1 MNARDELALTIH
13 THHCIESVH
22 NEDCMFWADDHES
35 AEAVRTAGY
44 SKPRTITTP
53 AEANALPD
61 RSAFLTPGGIIFR
74 RWEGYYAEGKDA
86 WERELGKVVPAELL
100 SAEGHFPATVLHE
113 GGAA

>member
-44 SKPRTITTP
+44 SKPRTITYVVV
-53 AEANALPD
+53 D
-61 RSAFLTPGGIIFR
+61 RDGGLVTDFPGGDKEAAQSFADEWTANCKSVDIDWDYR
-74 RWEGYYAEGKDA
+74 VAAVTE
-86 WERELGKVVPAELL
+86 
-100 SAEGHFPATVLHE
+100 ATK
-113 GGAA
+113 

>member
-44 SKPRTITTP
+44 SKPRTIK
-53 AEANALPD
+53 AA
-61 RSAFLTPGGIIFR
+61 
-74 RWEGYYAEGKDA
+74 
-86 WERELGKVVPAELL
+86 AELDSL
-100 SAEGHFPATVLHE
+100 AAGTVIRDGDPLTCIKWASGNWGTFSGDSVGSHRIALPATVLHE
-113 GGAA
+113 GGTK

>member
-44 SKPRTITTP
+44 SKPRTITTVAQLYSLAFGSAVQTSGGSDTVVLRGNRDLFINQSG
-53 AEANALPD
+53 AE
-61 RSAFLTPGGIIFR
+61 
-74 RWEGYYAEGKDA
+74 
-86 WERELGKVVPAELL
+86 VPADVLWRYGTHPFTVIF
-100 SAEGHFPATVLHE
+100 EGATK
-113 GGAA
+113 

>member
-1 MNARDELALTIH
+1 MNARDELAEVL
-13 THHCIESVH
+13 
-22 NEDCMFWADDHES
+22 ADVVPQVMEYADAFGEI
-35 AEAVRTAGY
+35 ADAVLAAGY

-74 RWEGYYAEGKDA
+74 KWEGYYAEGKDA

-100 SAEGHFPATVLHE
+100 SAEGHFPATVLFE
-113 GGAA
+113 GAAA